1 MSARKR
7 TAEPTPDKATGTQAK
22 SGAPAEDTKPDMER
36 YAKSFLVSLKGIPE
50 PGELTDE
57 AFHNANKVATLNELI
72 NAGYRSTGDVV
83 LDGQEVQGQGRT
95 AALSLT
101 YSAPVVRAM
110 DDTRLPAEVPNP
122 RQTIIDMGGSTSGD
136 MGAQGA

>member
-1 MSARKR
+1 MGARKR
-7 TAEPTPDKATGTQAK
+7 TTEPTPDKAAEKQAE
-22 SGAPAEDTKPDMER
+22 SGEAEDTKPEVER
-36 YAKSFLVSLKGIPE
+36 YTKSFLVSLKGITE
-50 PGELTDE
+50 PGELADE
-57 AFHNANKVATLNELI
+57 AFHNASKVAVLQELI

-83 LDGQEVQGQGRT
+83 LDGQKVQGEGRT
-95 AALSLT
+95 TALLVT

-136 MGAQGA
+136 MGAQGS